1 MESLPTATNKDFTF
15 QFQKLV
21 CLDYI
26 IRNTG
31 TCTCLLISSLLLN
44 MLCGGLHCIEEGP
57 TIISKV
63 PRLSTS
69 CMNLFVFSLV
79 TKFIYF
85 FRIFWYLPKW
95 NHQYNIIIALFC
107 IIATCLKMTV
117 MPVVACSSEIRKFDT
132 LCIVCL

>member
-79 TKFIYF
+79 TKFIFFSEFFGTGICPSETISITSLLLYF
-85 FRIFWYLPKW
+85 
-95 NHQYNIIIALFC
+95 A
-107 IIATCLKMTV
+107 
-117 MPVVACSSEIRKFDT
+117 
-132 LCIVCL
+132 

>member
-1 MESLPTATNKDFTF
+1 MESLPTATNEDFTF

-31 TCTCLLISSLLLN
+31 TCTCFLILSLLLN

-63 PRLSTS
+63 PRLSAS
-69 CMNLFVFSLV
+69 YMIVFVFSLV
-79 TKFIYF
+79 TKFMF
-85 FRIFWYLPKW
+85 F
-95 NHQYNIIIALFC
+95 
-107 IIATCLKMTV
+107 
-117 MPVVACSSEIRKFDT
+117 
-132 LCIVCL
+132 